1 MKMISRAVITAA
13 CLLTLV
19 GCSSKPPATPTA
31 ETKAPEKVEKKE
43 PVAYTGKS
51 CFQRM
56 TDQAQRWSADALPF
70 HFESKLNSESN
81 GHDGKATIWTG
92 MFGSASK
99 RTYKTFTCS
108 GSRLPDSPPV
118 GVTSS
123 AEFAYAPSVQ
133 ASMFPP
139 SYLVVDSDAAYKTAD
154 EKGGKKVME
163 KDPNQPVMY
172 ALDWNVQQKQLE
184 WVVIYGTSPKESK
197 GIGIIDASTGKF
209 VRGK

>member
-1 MKMISRAVITAA
+1 MKMMSRAVLAA
-13 CLLTLV
+13 TCLLTLV
-19 GCSSKPPATPTA
+19 GCSSKPPATQN

-56 TDQAQRWSADALPF
+56 VDQAQRWSPDALPF
-70 HFESKLNSESN
+70 HFESKLNEESN
-81 GHDGKATIWTG
+81 GHDGKATVWTG

-123 AEFAYAPSVQ
+123 AEFAYGSTVPSL
-133 ASMFPP
+133 MFHP
-139 SYLVVDSDAAYKTAD
+139 SYLVTDSDAAYKTAD

-163 KDPNQPVMY
+163 KNPNQPVMY
-172 ALDWNVQQKQLE
+172 ALDWNVNQKQLE
-184 WVVIYGTSPKESK
+184 WVVIYGTNPKDSK

>member
-1 MKMISRAVITAA
+1 MKMISRAAIAA
-13 CLLTLV
+13 VCLLTLV
-19 GCSSKPPATPTA
+19 GCSSTPPATKTA

-56 TDQAQRWSADALPF
+56 VDSAQRWSSDALPF
-70 HFESKLNSESN
+70 HFESKLNPESN

-92 MFGSASK
+92 MFASASK

-123 AEFAYAPSVQ
+123 AEFAYGSSVP
-133 ASMFPP
+133 ALMFPP
-139 SYLVVDSDAAYKTAD
+139 SYLITDTDAAYQTAA
-154 EKGGKKVME
+154 EKGGKIVLE
-163 KDPNQPVMY
+163 KNPNQPVMY

-184 WVVIYGTSPKESK
+184 WVVIYGETPKDSK
-197 GIGIIDASTGKF
+197 GIGIINASTGKF
-209 VRGK
+209 LRGK